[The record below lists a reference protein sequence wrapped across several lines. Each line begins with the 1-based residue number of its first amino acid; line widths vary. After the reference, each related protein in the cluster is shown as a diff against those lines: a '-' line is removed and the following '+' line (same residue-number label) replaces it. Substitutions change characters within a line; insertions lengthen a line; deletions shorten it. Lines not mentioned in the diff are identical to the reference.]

1 MVLFGTE
8 LAHAL
13 AYRIAYPQ
21 LDVRIRVLAETGH
34 GYLGLAPEAL
44 GLGCALLLL
53 GLVSD
58 VVASVRR
65 LPSHSL
71 PPWAFGL
78 LPVTAFSVQEF
89 VERWIATSGVPW
101 WMVLQPTFRIGVLL
115 QLPFGLAAYLVA
127 RLLLRVARRVALA
140 MRKAGRPAV
149 VRGERRRWSVRSVLP
164 WRSSVPGA
172 GHAGRAPPPPP
183 RPLFLSR

>member
-21 LDVRIRVLAETGH
+21 LDVRVRVLAETGH

-44 GLGCALLLL
+44 GLGCALVLL
-53 GLVSD
+53 GLISD
-58 VVASVRR
+58 ALASVRR

-78 LPVTAFSVQEF
+78 LPATAFSVQEF
-89 VERWIATSGVPW
+89 VERWVATSGVPW
-101 WMVLQPTFRIGVLL
+101 WMVLQPTFRIGLLL
-115 QLPFGLAAYLVA
+115 QLPFGLASYLVA
-127 RLLLRVARRVALA
+127 RLLLRVARRAALA
-140 MRKAGRPAV
+140 MRRAGPAGV

-164 WRSSVPGA
+164 LRISVPGA
-172 GHAGRAPPPPP
+172 GHAGRAPPALLH
-183 RPLFLSR
+183 PLFLSR